1 MTDHAAHIRT
11 TLAAFQAADDAWQAE
26 LSRIWGENAGDI
38 RYTHHARGEAGTEL
52 RRLYEA
58 RMSASDAWGRAKEY
72 A

>member
-1 MTDHAAHIRT
+1 MDHAATIRT

-26 LSRIWGENAGDI
+26 LSRVWGKNAGDI
-38 RYTHHARGEAGTEL
+38 RYTPYARGDAGTEL

-58 RMSASDAWGRAKEY
+58 RMTASNAWCRAKEY